1 MINKKEKEINYRIQN
16 FSQLPDNALLSARE
30 INQLTGRSRTSIWRD
45 VMRGLLAEPVK
56 IGPQTVR
63 WHVGDIREFL
73 NGRCPNGS
81 K

>member
-1 MINKKEKEINYRIQN
+1 MINKKQKEINYRIQN
-16 FSQLPDNALLSARE
+16 FSQLPDTALLSARE

-63 WHVGDIREFL
+63 WRVSDIREFL

>member
-1 MINKKEKEINYRIQN
+1 MANIKQNKINYRIQN

-56 IGPQTVR
+56 IGAQTVR
-63 WHVGDIREFL
+63 WHVGDVRTYL
-73 NGRCPNGS
+73 QGRP
-81 K
+81 